1 MYAAG
6 SMTPR
11 WVVLRQVL
19 LPALRGKMFPKI
31 SFARFVV

>member
-6 SMTPR
+6 WMTPR
-11 WVVLRQVL
+11 WVVLRPVL
-19 LPALRGKMFPKI
+19 PPPLRGKMFPKI

>member
-6 SMTPR
+6 SMIPK
-11 WVVLRQVL
+11 WDALMQVL
-19 LPALRGKMFPKI
+19 PPALRGKMFPKI